1 MTAGA
6 GQTASNLPPLRARG
20 GGGGHCSAHKE
31 ESAREEADRDF
42 GVRRAKG
49 DGEGD
54 GAGVFSELN
63 GVYSELRGVRGVSR
77 RFALFRQVFLRPHA
91 LVA

>member
-20 GGGGHCSAHKE
+20 GVGVGHCSAHRE
-31 ESAREEADRDF
+31 ENVREEADRDF

-49 DGEGD
+49 DGQGD
-54 GAGVFSELN
+54 GSGVYSELN
-63 GVYSELRGVRGVSR
+63 GVYSELRGVRGVRR
-77 RFALFRQVFLRPHA
+77 RFALFRQVL
-91 LVA
+91 